1 MANVVE
7 YILKIT
13 GGKSKKNIRDL
24 AKELDLTKK
33 ELEWFNKNSKTGFDG
48 LTNSSKRAGKSLSS
62 LRTDFTLLAGA
73 VTAAAASYFQFTK
86 QVADSVN
93 ELVDASTRSGI
104 ATQKLAGLKLALEGS
119 GRSFSEVERGL
130 DRFKLK
136 MVEVAKGTGNVSKI
150 MGPSGL
156 GISIKNLDGSMRDVD
171 DVFTEVIEKLSK
183 MEDATS
189 KNIAVQEL
197 FGRAGGALIQSGAIE
212 DLDKFIQQ
220 AKELG
225 PALDENGIQKAA
237 QFQRGLAELKTAFVG
252 FVQVIL
258 EGVSG
263 EKGIGPSMSKLASE
277 LKGFA
282 QGILTF
288 IKVIDKFAKDVNS
301 ALQPLIKSAGGLPK
315 LLSNLPG
322 FSGISVFNISK
333 KAFQK
338 VKPSPQNEAIKE
350 TKKEVIDLEK
360 EFASL
365 QTRQEKINLLAKAD
379 LTFENRRQVRKLR
392 KEFGITFQEIQEA
405 QKKLEASENIV
416 FDPKLFDS
424 KPPKTMKKE
433 VKELTSSLLSY
444 QNIIDPKKLDLVK
457 KSLTFDIPGIGKIQ
471 LPSIEQVV
479 KDYEK
484 EQKKFSDINKAITD
498 STQEAFEEIAK
509 IQEKHNK
516 KIANSNKAFL
526 DLKNRIESIGEI
538 ERPFQD
544 VIDDLDETKN
554 RFKELGQST
563 LPVLD
568 LKMQVIDLRKEVEKL
583 AKMETS
589 VEIAGEVIG
598 LAGGGILESLMS
610 IIGKF
615 LKGDAA
621 KMFKIFS
628 AIIPQVATFG
638 ADMMKA
644 GEDAVQKVEE
654 RREQKEIKRLEE
666 AFGRSLTDAEK
677 QRVQNEIK
685 IGEKER
691 EKISAQ
697 AMKEKVEFDVRQV
710 AMAIEVGLRVL
721 PEILLNVLPPL
732 LLELAFRIIKGI
744 GEAIKN
750 IFHTLFVKNPK
761 DILDGLKSFF
771 GLDSKR
777 SGGRMISARR
787 GLRFTG
793 SSDTMAQLHRNEY
806 VVPESGARPQA
817 VERIMNQQSGSG
829 INITI
834 NADVV
839 ERDAI
844 EELVRKI
851 ERRFQNFGTMQST
864 LFGA

>member
-1 MANVVE
+1 MANIVDF
-7 YILKIT
+7 ILKISS
-13 GGKSKKNIRDL
+13 GKSKKNIRDL

-48 LTNSSKRAGKSLSS
+48 LSNSSKRAGKSLSS
-62 LRTDFTLLAGA
+62 LRTDFTILAGA

-86 QVADSVN
+86 QVADSIN

-130 DRFKLK
+130 DKFKLK

-189 KNIAVQEL
+189 KNIALQEL
-197 FGRAGGALIQSGAIE
+197 FGQAGGALAQSGAIE

-322 FSGISVFNISK
+322 LSGISVFNISK

-338 VKPSPQNEAIKE
+338 VKPSPLVAQATKTAEAIKE

-360 EFASL
+360 EFAKL

-392 KEFGITFQEIQEA
+392 EGFGITQQEINEA
-405 QKKLEASENIV
+405 QKKLEASEKIV

-424 KPPKTMKKE
+424 KPPKTLKKE

-444 QNIIDPKKLDLVK
+444 QNVIDPQKLDLVK

-484 EQKKFSDINKAITD
+484 EQKKFSDINKEITD
-498 STQEAFEEIAK
+498 STQEAFVEIAK

-516 KIANSNKAFL
+516 KVENSNKSFL

-563 LPVLD
+563 LPVLK
-568 LKMQVIDLRKEVEKL
+568 LKMQVIDLRREVEKL
-583 AKMETS
+583 ATTKTAINITTDIIG
-589 VEIAGEVIG
+589 IAGGDI
-598 LAGGGILESLMS
+598 LGGITGILQ
-610 IIGKF
+610 KT
-615 LKGDAA
+615 LKGSALELLGPVSGAIGGLVAFGQSMQQAADQAIEEREEKLGRKLTEEERAKVSDAA
-621 KMFKIFS
+621 MRR
-628 AIIPQVATFG
+628 
-638 ADMMKA
+638 KA
-644 GEDAVQKVEE
+644 
-654 RREQKEIKRLEE
+654 EQ
-666 AFGRSLTDAEK
+666 DVK
-677 QRVQNEIK
+677 Q
-685 IGEKER
+685 
-691 EKISAQ
+691 
-697 AMKEKVEFDVRQV
+697 F
-710 AMAIEVGLRVL
+710 AMALEVGIKML
-721 PEILLNVLPPL
+721 PPILLEVLPPL
-732 LLELAFRIIKGI
+732 FIDLGVSIVKAILELPFRIGKAIIRGLFNTGAKVA
-744 GEAIKN
+744 EAPLN
-750 IFHTLFVKNPK
+750 IM
-761 DILDGLKSFF
+761 KSLADFF

-793 SSDTMAQLHRNEY
+793 SSDTMAQLHRNEF

-844 EELVRKI
+844 ETLVRKI
-851 ERRFQNFGTMQST
+851 EQRFQNFGTMQSS
-864 LFGA
+864 LFAG

>member
-1 MANVVE
+1 M
-7 YILKIT
+7 
-13 GGKSKKNIRDL
+13 
-24 AKELDLTKK
+24 
-33 ELEWFNKNSKTGFDG
+33 NK
-48 LTNSSKRAGKSLSS
+48 
-62 LRTDFTLLAGA
+62 
-73 VTAAAASYFQFTK
+73 VI
-86 QVADSVN
+86 ADSVN
-93 ELVDASTRSGI
+93 EIVDASTRSGI
-104 ATQKLAGLKLALEGS
+104 ATDTLAGLRLAAEGS
-119 GRSFSEVERGL
+119 GKSFSDLERGL
-130 DRFKLK
+130 DNFSKK
-136 MVEVAKGTGNVSKI
+136 IVDANKDTSQSAKEFLA
-150 MGPSGL
+150 L
-156 GISIKNLDGSMRDVD
+156 GINVKDANGNLRSSN
-171 DVFTEVIEKLSK
+171 DVFNETIKRLSRV
-183 MEDATS
+183 EDATQ
-189 KNIAVQEL
+189 KNAIAMKL
-197 FGRAGGALIQSGAIE
+197 FGRSGRALIQSGALE
-212 DLDKFIQQ
+212 SLDDFVGK

-225 PALDENGIQKAA
+225 IALDEDGVQKAA
-237 QFQRGLAELKTAFVG
+237 EFQRGMADLKIASLGALQSIAEGLTGEKGLGPSLSILAEDLSNFGGGMKIFLENMRDAFGGLKIFLLDVKQSILDIKGLLPTIESFQELIFGATPEFAKKAGLSDAEVRAFQQLGMGKDAPERKGIFERGFLDTSKSEKNIKRLIGVIANLTKTKKPLAELVEISQNPLAFENQDDAKELLN
-252 FVQVIL
+252 FI
-258 EGVSG
+258 G
-263 EKGIGPSMSKLASE
+263 E
-277 LKGFA
+277 
-282 QGILTF
+282 
-288 IKVIDKFAKDVNS
+288 
-301 ALQPLIKSAGGLPK
+301 
-315 LLSNLPG
+315 
-322 FSGISVFNISK
+322 
-333 KAFQK
+333 
-338 VKPSPQNEAIKE
+338 
-350 TKKEVIDLEK
+350 LEK
-360 EFASL
+360 SG
-365 QTRQEKINLLAKAD
+365 K
-379 LTFENRRQVRKLR
+379 
-392 KEFGITFQEIQEA
+392 ITFQGLADSILNYRNQSSKTKEALKKVNAEQEKLRIEREKLKKDLDKPITIDLSA
-405 QKKLEASENIV
+405 LGGGKGKGEDKPDPSTGFSDFQKKLFQDI
-416 FDPKLFDS
+416 K
-424 KPPKTMKKE
+424 KTTKE
-433 VKELTSSLLSY
+433 
-444 QNIIDPKKLDLVK
+444 
-457 KSLTFDIPGIGKIQ
+457 IQ
-471 LPSIEQVV
+471 KQE
-479 KDYEK
+479 
-484 EQKKFSDINKAITD
+484 KAISKAQD
-498 STQEAFEEIAK
+498 S
-509 IQEKHNK
+509 
-516 KIANSNKAFL
+516 FL
-526 DLKNRIESIGEI
+526 DLKKRVESIGEI

-563 LPVLD
+563 LPVLE
-568 LKMQVIDLRKEVEKL
+568 LKMQVIDLRREVEKL

-628 AIIPQVATFG
+628 AIIPQVASFG
-638 ADMMKA
+638 ADMMRA
-644 GEDAVQKVEE
+644 GEDAVKEVEE

-677 QRVQNEIK
+677 QRVQNNIK
-685 IGEKER
+685 ISEEER
-691 EKISAQ
+691 EKIAMQ
-697 AMKEKVEFDVRQV
+697 GMKEKVEFDVRQV

-817 VERIMNQQSGSG
+817 IERIMNQQSGSG

-839 ERDAI
+839 ERDAV